1 MPLIKVY
8 NIDSDLYRLKGHS
21 IFKSV
26 HNSEALWRASFG
38 HRTRAASA
46 ETASSFKTFGVT
58 KHSPNT
64 FLAKDWTQQWI
75 HAWTQDMRFIPRF
88 GHTTKVS
95 YSLLRSPKRVE
106 SFSTLILHK
115 PTTKIKANSF
125 IKLAQES
132 EWYKLLRVIHN
143 LGDSKATSICRGT
156 RRFQEQQVRTRGV
169 CKKKAQE
176 MRRRGERKTK
186 SEGHEHKPHTKG
198 SSIKWFR
205 SDLGCVCV
213 RVCVSFVSS

>member
-1 MPLIKVY
+1 
-8 NIDSDLYRLKGHS
+8 
-21 IFKSV
+21 
-26 HNSEALWRASFG
+26 
-38 HRTRAASA
+38 
-46 ETASSFKTFGVT
+46 
-58 KHSPNT
+58 
-64 FLAKDWTQQWI
+64 
-75 HAWTQDMRFIPRF
+75 MRFIPRF

-156 RRFQEQQVRTRGV
+156 RTFQEQQVRTRGV
-169 CKKKAQE
+169 CQKKLKRWE
-176 MRRRGERKTK
+176 EEGRG
-186 SEGHEHKPHTKG
+186 KPNPKVT
-198 SSIKWFR
+198 STNLTPRALQS
-205 SDLGCVCV
+205 SDLGAIWGVCV
-213 RVCVSFVSS
+213 WECVWALSQVRLALNAGEWLEWGEIERWGVFIESPQKGAEIWNFLRGGRLNPPQNHLNWFWLEPKQVQKDWFDWKSKCQKQVQKD